1 MSIFDENNI
10 TNLETLSPT
19 ELPPSMMPS
28 TITESVSNNKNMFW
42 TTVQII
48 FFSIFMFIMMT
59 TIAFVTQALIVREM
73 RQVRRTRRRTH
84 TSLPSSSH

>member
-10 TNLETLSPT
+10 TNLETSSPT

-48 FFSIFMFIMMT
+48 FLSIFMFIMMT

-73 RQVRRTRRRTH
+73 RQVRRTR

>member
-1 MSIFDENNI
+1 MSMSIFDENNI

-28 TITESVSNNKNMFW
+28 TMTESVNNNKNMFW
-42 TTVQII
+42 LTFQII
-48 FFSIFMFIMMT
+48 FLSIFMFIMMT
-59 TIAFVTQALIVREM
+59 TIAFVTQSLIVREM
-73 RQVRRTRRRTH
+73 RQVRRTGTR